1 MWPQSRPVAPGRKS
15 CSSSAARSS
24 AEPVT
29 VMENISARAAEEGV
43 GRTVT
48 CHAVGKGGAC
58 QVFDTC
64 QGIARGIAACG
75 GAAAKVI
82 SLSTL
87 PNVCEVVPATMTYE
101 DHQGQ
106 RHTIEYRAMGDGCSQ
121 G

>member
-1 MWPQSRPVAPGRKS
+1 MKTLLALVLVGVSSFALADEFKTAAAQPVVEQYDYS
-15 CSSSAARSS
+15 
-24 AEPVT
+24 T
-29 VMENISARAAEEGV
+29 NL
-43 GRTVT
+43 
-48 CHAVGKGGAC
+48 
-58 QVFDTC
+58 D
-64 QGIARGIAACG
+64 IAR
-75 GAAAKVI
+75 VI

>member
-1 MWPQSRPVAPGRKS
+1 MKTLLALVLVGVSSFTLADDVKTAAAQPVLEQYDYS
-15 CSSSAARSS
+15 
-24 AEPVT
+24 T
-29 VMENISARAAEEGV
+29 NLDI
-43 GRTVT
+43 
-48 CHAVGKGGAC
+48 
-58 QVFDTC
+58 
-64 QGIARGIAACG
+64 
-75 GAAAKVI
+75 AKVI

>member
-1 MWPQSRPVAPGRKS
+1 MKTLLALVLVGVSSFALADEVKTAAAQPVVEQYDYS
-15 CSSSAARSS
+15 
-24 AEPVT
+24 T
-29 VMENISARAAEEGV
+29 NL
-43 GRTVT
+43 
-48 CHAVGKGGAC
+48 
-58 QVFDTC
+58 D
-64 QGIARGIAACG
+64 IAR
-75 GAAAKVI
+75 VI

>member
-1 MWPQSRPVAPGRKS
+1 MKTLLALVLVGVSSFALADEVKTAATQPVVEQYDYS
-15 CSSSAARSS
+15 
-24 AEPVT
+24 T
-29 VMENISARAAEEGV
+29 NL
-43 GRTVT
+43 
-48 CHAVGKGGAC
+48 
-58 QVFDTC
+58 D
-64 QGIARGIAACG
+64 IAR
-75 GAAAKVI
+75 VI